1 MFLQTDL
8 RREDGQALV
17 FMALFLVLLLAMSAA
32 VLDVGAWYRAQRHLQ
47 ATVDA
52 AALAGAQ
59 ALPDDPAQAQALA
72 SEYLAKNGG
81 ATATITIESQLT
93 GADTVRIRGVRAA
106 PGILSRVLGINS
118 VEVHATASARSGTP
132 DEAQWAA
139 PVAVDE
145 KHPMLQCK
153 PAPCFGQATSIDL
166 KKTGPG
172 AFRLLNLDGSRG
184 GTSPGILAEWIE
196 QGFDGFMPLGWYYSD
211 PGAKYNSSQV
221 EGAFDD
227 RIGDELLFPVYRST
241 RGSGA
246 NFEYEVV
253 GFAGYHM
260 TSYDF
265 HGSHGV
271 IYGEFVRMIWAGVQS
286 TSGGSEQ
293 FGVHAVSLVD

>member
-1 MFLQTDL
+1 
-8 RREDGQALV
+8 
-17 FMALFLVLLLAMSAA
+17 MALFLTLLLAMSAA
-32 VLDVGAWYRAQRHLQ
+32 VLDVGAWYRAQRSLQ

-59 ALPDDPAQAQALA
+59 ALPDDPTQARALA
-72 SEYLAKNGG
+72 SQYLAKNGD
-81 ATATITIESQLT
+81 ATATITIQSQLR
-93 GADTVRIRGVRAA
+93 GADTIRIEGVRQA
-106 PGILSRVLGINS
+106 PGILSRVLGIN
-118 VEVHATASARSGTP
+118 VVHVHATVAARSGVP
-132 DEAQWAA
+132 EAAQWAA

-153 PAPCFGQATSIDL
+153 PTPCFGQATSIDL

-172 AFRLLNLDGSRG
+172 AFRLINLDGSRG
-184 GTSPGILAEWIE
+184 GIGPGTLADWVEN
-196 QGFDGFMPLGWYYSD
+196 GFNGYMPLGWYYSD

-221 EGAFDD
+221 EAAFDD

-241 RGSGA
+241 RGQGA

-265 HGSHGV
+265 HGSRGL
-271 IYGEFVRMIWAGVQS
+271 IYGEFVRMIWTGVQS
-286 TSGGSEQ
+286 TSGSAGDY
-293 FGVHAVSLVD
+293 GVRAVSLVE

>member
-1 MFLQTDL
+1 MVLQTDL

-17 FMALFLVLLLAMSAA
+17 LLALFLVLLLAMSAA

-72 SEYLAKNGG
+72 SQYLAKNGG
-81 ATATITIESQLT
+81 ATATVTIQSQLM
-93 GADTVRIRGVRAA
+93 GADTIRIQGVRTA
-106 PGILSRVLGINS
+106 PGILSNVLGIES
-118 VEVHATASARSGTP
+118 VQVHATASARAGVP
-132 DEAQWAA
+132 EEAQWAA

-153 PAPCFGQATSIDL
+153 PSPCFGQPTSIDL
-166 KKTGPG
+166 TKTGPG
-172 AFRLLNLDGSRG
+172 AFRLLNLDGSHG
-184 GTSPGILAEWIE
+184 GTSPGILADWVE
-196 QGFDGFMPLGWYYSD
+196 QGYDGFMPLGWYYSD

-221 EGAFDD
+221 QGAFDD

-253 GFAGYHM
+253 GFAGYHV

-271 IYGEFVRMIWAGVQS
+271 IYGEFVRMIWAGVQGS
-286 TSGGSEQ
+286 SGAAD
-293 FGVHAVSLVD
+293 FGVRAVSLVD